1 MVIPQT
7 LVKKAEGQ
15 KSEGGWGK
23 EEGRLR
29 NGCRNQNCASA
40 LVVA

>member
-7 LVKKAEGQ
+7 LVRKGEGQ

-23 EEGRLR
+23 EEGEV
-29 NGCRNQNCASA
+29 AS
-40 LVVA
+40 